1 MLKDSQNELNQQ
13 IAWEKGIEDSK
24 TGNIDLN

>member
-13 IAWEKGIEDSK
+13 IGWEKGIEDGK